1 MVREEEV
8 MVARGAQR
16 VLMSVVGGGSPLCGS
31 VFQLLRCDA
40 GTRFNAPRQPCST
53 ALSSVPRAFFPFF
66 STISHFPRNRQ
77 IIVTRL
83 KRTLEGVMVM
93 SKIVKLLR
101 RKVGYV
107 VAQTSLDQ

>member
-1 MVREEEV
+1 MAREEEV
-8 MVARGAQR
+8 MVVRDAQP
-16 VLMSVVGGGSPLCGS
+16 VLMSVGGGSPLCGS

-66 STISHFPRNRQ
+66 STISHFPRSRQ
-77 IIVTRL
+77 IIVIQS
-83 KRTLEGVMVM
+83 KRTSEGGTVM

-101 RKVGYV
+101 RKVG
-107 VAQTSLDQ
+107 